1 MCKISDYPALWA
13 RVEEELRVEKIR
25 RDIPGYELLKK
36 AIVIYKIDKL
46 SKSKLIEEVQKI
58 SLVPSSEVNLQKKNR
73 TNTEQWMIEAIKSIG
88 YEDDL
93 MVFIEDIANR
103 I

>member
-1 MCKISDYPALWA
+1 MCKISDYPALYS
-13 RVEEELRVEKIR
+13 RVEGQLRIEAIPK
-25 RDIPGYELLKK
+25 DTPGYELLKK

-46 SKSKLIEEVQKI
+46 PKHKLIEEVEKI
-58 SLVPSSEVNLQKKNR
+58 SLIPACRVSGDIKRSNA
-73 TNTEQWMIEAIKSIG
+73 EQWMIESMKSVNI
-88 YEDDL
+88 DVDV